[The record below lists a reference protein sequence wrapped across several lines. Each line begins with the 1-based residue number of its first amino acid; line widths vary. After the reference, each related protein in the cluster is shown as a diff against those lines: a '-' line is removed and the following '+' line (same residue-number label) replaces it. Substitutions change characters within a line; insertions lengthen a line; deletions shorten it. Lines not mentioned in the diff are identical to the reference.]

1 MHASAEATDVGE
13 VDLLYLFARAVQWR
27 NGDANAEREL
37 LCALASSDLVTRT
50 AAQALL
56 CDANR

>member
-1 MHASAEATDVGE
+1 VHAGAETTDVNE

-27 NGDANAEREL
+27 NGDAKAERGL
-37 LCALASSDLVTRT
+37 LCALASSDRVTRT

-56 CDANR
+56 CNANR